1 MAKPR
6 CQFGQTEP
14 LNNGFHEIIEGIEV
28 SISPEALEHSK
39 AYGLDL
45 EAELR
50 KAVEIQAEIER
61 ELQAAKE
68 AEEEQGEDFSEE
80 DEVAIEDTNVIE
92 VTDDRL
98 LEFLDRA
105 AFRQDKAAGIAAA
118 DAEPKRPVGRP
129 RKDGSPAGSPRPRV
143 KKKKAAKK

>member
-1 MAKPR
+1 M
-6 CQFGQTEP
+6 EY
-14 LNNGFHEIIEGIEV
+14 
-28 SISPEALEHSK
+28 SK
-39 AYGLDL
+39 AHGLNL
-45 EAELR
+45 EAEVR
-50 KAVEIQAEIER
+50 KAVEIQAELER
-61 ELQAAKE
+61 ELRAAKI
-68 AEEEQGEDFSEE
+68 AEEEQGEDFSEKDADFSEE
-80 DEVAIEDTNVIE
+80 DEEVSIEDTNVIE